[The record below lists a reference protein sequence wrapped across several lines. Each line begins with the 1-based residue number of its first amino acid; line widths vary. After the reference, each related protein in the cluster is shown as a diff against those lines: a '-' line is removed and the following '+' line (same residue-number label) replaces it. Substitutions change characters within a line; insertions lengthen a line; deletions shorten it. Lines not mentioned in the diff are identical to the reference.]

1 MGSGFLATFLCDHV
15 QLGCTSIYVRKAPK
29 VFLDLHQ
36 FQVGGYHP
44 PPPIYNLFLCVIS
57 LHLFCTL
64 PQWEGE
70 GSDTPSPTSF
80 KVRKAS
86 ETHQAKVKE
95 FSFSLKV
102 KIQTC
107 TIILVAPA
115 SSKCRDFNLC
125 SEESWSLSSHILL
138 YNQLLSRPRWR
149 KHRSCCN
156 PEEPLAACHR
166 PLCRK
171 EKFKK
176 SVEQLSPLPR
186 QLLLSPRLTAL
197 LHSLCLQIRTT
208 SASPRP
214 SAANLK
220 TWQSD
225 NLSHLPN
232 WKPDNLVKRK
242 WEFPVWLLSTR
253 LTAKP

>member
-1 MGSGFLATFLCDHV
+1 MDITPHPP
-15 QLGCTSIYVRKAPK
+15 SITNFCVSLVSTYSVLFHSERKRDPI
-29 VFLDLHQ
+29 LLHQ
-36 FQVGGYHP
+36 HP
-44 PPPIYNLFLCVIS
+44 SKYA
-57 LHLFCTL
+57 
-64 PQWEGE
+64 
-70 GSDTPSPTSF
+70 
-80 KVRKAS
+80 K
-86 ETHQAKVKE
+86 HQKHIKQRSKNFHFHWKSKSKPALV
-95 FSFSLKV
+95 V
-102 KIQTC
+102 A
-107 TIILVAPA
+107 IILVAPA

-166 PLCRK
+166 SLCRK

-197 LHSLCLQIRTT
+197 LHSLCLQIRTS